1 MKSIK
6 PGRGPSKMSA
16 VGGIGAALFAVFWC
30 ILAASMG
37 GWVMVPFGL
46 IFVVIASYGAYYN
59 YKNATSKNRY
69 SVIDIVDGEEE
80 PDPLNVMYGSKESI
94 NNQGFINNQD
104 RGELGASVAYCPY
117 CGTGVQS
124 KFDFCPKC
132 GKQLP
137 N

>member
-16 VGGIGAALFAVFWC
+16 VGGIGAALFGVFWC

-37 GWVMVPFGL
+37 GWFMVPFGL
-46 IFVVIASYGAYYN
+46 IFIGIALYGVFYN
-59 YKNATSKNRY
+59 FHNATSENRY

-80 PDPLNVMYGSKESI
+80 PDPLNVMYGSKDPI
-94 NNQGFINNQD
+94 NNQEFIKNPD
-104 RGELGASVAYCPY
+104 MGESGASVAFCPY
-117 CGTGVQS
+117 CGTHVQS
-124 KFDFCPKC
+124 KFEFCPKC

>member
-6 PGRGPSKMSA
+6 PGRGPSKMAA
-16 VGGIGAALFAVFWC
+16 VGGIGAALFGVFWC

-46 IFVVIASYGAYYN
+46 IFVGIALYGAYYN
-59 YKNATSKNRY
+59 YKNATSENRY

-80 PDPLNVMYGSKESI
+80 PDPLNEMYGSKKAINQQNMDES
-94 NNQGFINNQD
+94 GT
-104 RGELGASVAYCPY
+104 SVTFCPY